1 MANLLTV
8 EKLDNAQFSFVLN
21 GDIAT
26 EIINT
31 RNDMLSFGDR
41 TDWKT
46 SEGAN
51 LIKEQNVTWQNV
63 TLVYGATTIIPTSIR
78 NLFDELTALGFFDW
92 VTGGGSGGVDRFTDL
107 LDTFDFTNQANKM
120 VVVNA
125 SETQL
130 IAIPIVN
137 AVNSTDLLD
146 MPATRV
152 AGKILKVNAGA
163 TAYELVDPPAGA
175 NGYNENFVYT
185 SPDPQEFTLATS
197 ASINLVFYN
206 GFPLKKGTDWTQ
218 VLTLLTILPTV
229 TMVTNDEITAIG
241 VI

>member
-1 MANLLTV
+1 MANLLTITK
-8 EKLDNAQFSFVLN
+8 EDNEQFSFVLN
-21 GDIAT
+21 GDVAT

-31 RNDMLSFGDR
+31 RNDLLTVGNECHFKS
-41 TDWKT
+41 
-46 SEGAN
+46 SNGAN
-51 LIKEQNVTWQNV
+51 LIKEQNVIFSNI
-63 TLVYGATTIIPTSIR
+63 TLIDGATTIIPTSIR

-137 AVNSTDLLD
+137 AINSTDLLD
-146 MPATRV
+146 MPASPI
-152 AGKILKVNAGA
+152 AGQMLVRNLAN
-163 TAYELVDPPAGA
+163 TAYEQMTIPAGA
-175 NGYNENFVYT
+175 NGYVQAFTYT
-185 SPDPQEFTLATS
+185 SPDPQEFTLATTAKLIS
-197 ASINLVFYN
+197 VVVN
-206 GFPLKKGTDWTQ
+206 GGLADPLDWTQ
-218 VLTLLTILPTV
+218 VGNLLTIINYTL
-229 TMVTNDEITAIG
+229 VTNDRIIVTG